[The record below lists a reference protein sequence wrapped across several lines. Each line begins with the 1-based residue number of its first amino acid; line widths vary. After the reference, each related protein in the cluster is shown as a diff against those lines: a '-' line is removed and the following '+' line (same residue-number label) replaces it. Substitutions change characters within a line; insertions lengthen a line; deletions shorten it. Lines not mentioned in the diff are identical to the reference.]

1 MQNPAEAYGKAAKM
15 ATGAPR
21 ELEGTLLI
29 KAASQ
34 LQRVKEGWPDSR
46 KELHPALIYNRKLWT
61 IFASSA
67 AETDHPL
74 PKEIKQNIANL
85 AVFIFKHTSKVEAEP
100 APERLDTLIN
110 INRQIAA
117 GLFQK
122 PGAAQ
127 PGSAEPAVSN

>member
-1 MQNPAEAYGKAAKM
+1 MLNPAEAYGKAAKM

-46 KELHPALIYNRKLWT
+46 RELNAALIYNRKLWT

-67 AETDHPL
+67 AENDHPL

-85 AVFIFKHTSKVEAEP
+85 AVFIFKHTTKVEAEP

-122 PGAAQ
+122 TGAPQ
-127 PGSAEPAVSN
+127 GNSAEAVMGG